1 MSDTQTKNRRFLKE
15 LSDGDSVEEVYLL
28 AEKQLR
34 ANRNADLYLLAT
46 LRDKTGVMSGLMW
59 NVIEQDM
66 NYINTGDFVK
76 IRGKVQSYQGSLQM
90 ILTRI
95 EKVDESTVDPAEFQQ
110 SSTVETDKLLNDV
123 REKLLGISHPGLRS
137 VMECFLVDQT
147 LMDTFA
153 MSPAGIKA
161 HHAYQGGL
169 LEHVASMMEAATRI
183 SDLYED
189 LDLDLLLAGCF
200 LHDLG
205 KVKELSA
212 ETSLSYTDEGQLI
225 GHMTI
230 GVEILN
236 EKIAEADRLSGE
248 PLDPEIGLRLKHMI
262 ISHHG
267 SYEFGSSRLP
277 MTIEA
282 IALHY
287 IDNLDAKMHEFSRTI
302 KDDPD
307 GQSKWTPFI
316 PRLDRKLYKGE

>member
-1 MSDTQTKNRRFLKE
+1 MADTQVESRKYLKE
-15 LSDGDSVEEVYLL
+15 LQDGDAVEEVFLL

-59 NVIEQDM
+59 NVSEDALGHIG
-66 NYINTGDFVK
+66 TGDYVK
-76 IRGKVQSYQGSLQM
+76 VRGKVQLYQGSMQM

-95 EKVDESTVDPAEFQQ
+95 EKEPDSNVDPAEFQHT
-110 SSTVETDKLLNDV
+110 STVETEKLMQEV
-123 REKLLGISHPGLRS
+123 RDKLLGIAHPGLRS
-137 VMECFLVDQT
+137 VMECFLVDQQ

-153 MSPAGIKA
+153 MVPAGIKA

-169 LEHVASMMEAATRI
+169 LEHVANMMEVAARI
-183 SDLYED
+183 ADLFPA
-189 LDLDLLLAGCF
+189 LNLDLLLSGIF

-205 KVKELSA
+205 KVRELSA

-230 GVEILN
+230 GVELLN
-236 EKIAEADRLSGE
+236 EKIAESARLSGE
-248 PLDPEIGLRLKHMI
+248 TLDQDVALRLKHMI

-277 MTIEA
+277 MTVES

-287 IDNLDAKMHEFSRTI
+287 IDNLDAKLHEFTRTI
-302 KDDPD
+302 ADDPD
-307 GQSKWTPFI
+307 GQSHWTPFI